1 LFLKRPALV
10 SALYNALFGAEK
22 EDIGPENTYPWN
34 VKPQESTICLGP
46 VTGTSRKV
54 IVS

>member
-1 LFLKRPALV
+1 VVKDIRSGEG

-34 VKPQESTICLGP
+34 VKP
-46 VTGTSRKV
+46 
-54 IVS
+54 